1 MDLVADYSTIIDNK
15 PLKFINRMLIYK
27 NRKNYELRNW
37 QMYLMNYHKMDNEN
51 YSEYKNILETSI
63 STRSTDDILKEAGE
77 IQAKINAGKEAK

>member
-51 YSEYKNILETSI
+51 YSEYKNILETNI